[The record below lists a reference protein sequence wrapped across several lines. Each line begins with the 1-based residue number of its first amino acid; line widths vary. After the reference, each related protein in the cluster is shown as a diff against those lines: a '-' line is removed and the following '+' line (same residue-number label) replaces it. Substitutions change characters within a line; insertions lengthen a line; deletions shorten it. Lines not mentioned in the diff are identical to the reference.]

1 MIKVNEEYMQLTK
14 DEYNNYQHKYKIIN
28 LTRNKMNLEPL
39 LISES
44 LRVNRF
50 LRTARGTLTPNNVK
64 LQFEGKQGNQ
74 QDFLVKDFLNRYKDF
89 PNMRWKDI
97 ITVEFIEE
105 YLIKNQDIIE
115 IIDIFN
121 GKEITIFKGQ
131 VREVTRID
139 TDNRRTIDIT
149 IEDNTIKGYEN
160 TFPEEKVYEN
170 HYISNNNE
178 KDRSILHILSKMIG
192 FSDDE
197 LHIADVKFKGG
208 EYIIIPLIK
217 CEKGKKIM
225 EEIAEIVRAIYGN
238 IYTLPNGELRI
249 TSDLD
254 KSYIEDT
261 KITIG
266 SKDGNY
272 PVLSFI
278 ENTEIQPKENKVEV
292 KYNNVVKHERQAVFV
307 LSGQNAVVSE
317 DDAKVKIPKNS
328 EGKEWWK
335 IELNNVVNIERT
347 PQIVAYKIEKTT
359 VVKELP
365 PKPKPPKTEK
375 NKVKEYIKTHTL
387 GELSRNNELLDYMY
401 NHKKVL
407 KPATPGRGGSPKDT
421 ITGEFIFLEA
431 NPKCFISDGNRYRD
445 GTEIIKG
452 LGNIGDLGKKFALFK
467 SCRKVCKSLRVD
479 HDEDDYIYY
488 FDLGEDEVV
497 NNEDTGVLEPQFE
510 TKEEYI
516 TKEVEYTDYELLW
529 EDNGLNAK
537 LRFNNRNDYD
547 IFIKEFKI
555 YGNPITNYK
564 DNSILYTEI
573 KGIKDYNLKQ
583 VSNKYINSKELA
595 TEIAKH
601 TYYNECR
608 TYSRVKLQTN
618 NMPFLSLEDIVHLD
632 YNKYKGDYQVIAIT
646 QTESYTELL
655 LKLYREYQA
664 YAENF
669 ITEIIA
675 KNNKD
680 LLEPKV
686 KITKEEKEKISEN
699 DKAIKE
705 LKTIIEDL
713 QASTNTKL
721 DKISEQMSVFASFL
735 EEYKKIEPKL
745 SKIVANFKEVDYMTK
760 NEVLTALQNVTNK
773 KEFDTLFNSKRI
785 KRMIV
790 NNQDLMLAVSKN
802 NNILNVMY
810 DNYKKINSGA
820 RQSVSGG
827 KYIILE
833 VSGSNAYSSSYGETR
848 RNGSTLSSWGD
859 YKGKFQYFKKYP
871 NYVDYIRND
880 TESDDW
886 VYYYDLEI

>member
-160 TFPEEKVYEN
+160 TFSEEKVYEN

-178 KDRSILHILSKMIG
+178 KDKSILHILSKMIG
-192 FSDDE
+192 FNDNE
-197 LHIADVKFKGG
+197 LHIADVKLKGS
-208 EYIIIPLIK
+208 EYIKIPLIK

-238 IYTLPNGELRI
+238 IYTLPNGKLRI

-307 LSGQNAVVSE
+307 LSGQNAVPSE

-347 PQIVAYKIEKTT
+347 PHIVAYKIVPAPSHDNKIEYATEE
-359 VVKELP
+359 VK
-365 PKPKPPKTEK
+365 
-375 NKVKEYIKTHTL
+375 
-387 GELSRNNELLDYMY
+387 
-401 NHKKVL
+401 
-407 KPATPGRGGSPKDT
+407 
-421 ITGEFIFLEA
+421 
-431 NPKCFISDGNRYRD
+431 
-445 GTEIIKG
+445 
-452 LGNIGDLGKKFALFK
+452 
-467 SCRKVCKSLRVD
+467 
-479 HDEDDYIYY
+479 
-488 FDLGEDEVV
+488 
-497 NNEDTGVLEPQFE
+497 
-510 TKEEYI
+510 
-516 TKEVEYTDYELLW
+516 YTDYELLW

-537 LRFNNRNDYD
+537 LRFNNKNDYD
-547 IFIKEFKI
+547 IYIKEFKI
-555 YGNPITNYK
+555 YGDPITSFK

-583 VSNKYINSKELA
+583 VTNKYINSKELA

-632 YNKYKGDYQVIAIT
+632 YNKYKGDYQIIAIT

-664 YAENF
+664 YNENF
-669 ITEIIA
+669 ITEITA

-680 LLEPKV
+680 LISSKV
-686 KITKEEKEKISEN
+686 NITKEEKEKITQN

-705 LKTIIEDL
+705 LKEIIKTL
-713 QASTNTKL
+713 QDSNNTKL
-721 DKISEQMSVFASFL
+721 DKITEQLSTFASFIQ
-735 EEYKKIEPKL
+735 EYKKIEPKL
-745 SKIVANFKEVDYMTK
+745 NKIISNYKEIDYMNK
-760 NEVLTALQNVTNK
+760 NEVLAEMKKIKNK
-773 KEFDTLFNSKRI
+773 AEFDKIFSSKRI
-785 KRMIV
+785 RRMIT
-790 NNQDLMLAVSKN
+790 NNPDMLLYISKN
-802 NNILNVMY
+802 DTILNIMY
-810 DNYKKINSGA
+810 DNYKKIIKGA
-820 RQSVSGG
+820 RQTVSGG

-833 VSGSNAYSSSYGETR
+833 VSSSNAYSSSYGETR
-848 RNGSTLSSWGD
+848 RNGTTLDSWSD
-859 YKGKFQYFKKYP
+859 LKGKFQYFKKYP

-880 TESDDW
+880 TEDDDY
-886 VYYYDLEI
+886 VYYYDFEL

>member
-1 MIKVNEEYMQLTK
+1 MRLIEVNEEYMNLAK

-28 LTRNKMNLEPL
+28 LTRNGMNLEPL

-97 ITVEFIEE
+97 ITIEFIEE

-121 GKEITIFKGQ
+121 SKEITIFKGQ

-160 TFPEEKVYEN
+160 TFSEEKVYEN
-170 HYISNNNE
+170 YYISNNNE
-178 KDRSILHILSKMIG
+178 KDKSILHILSKMIG
-192 FSDDE
+192 FNDNE
-197 LHIADVKFKGG
+197 LHIADVKLKGS
-208 EYIIIPLIK
+208 EYIKIPLIK

-225 EEIAEIVRAIYGN
+225 EEIAEIVRATYGN

-292 KYNNVVKHERQAVFV
+292 KYNNVVKHDKQAVFI
-307 LSGQNAVVSE
+307 LSGQNAVQNE
-317 DDAKVKIPKNS
+317 DDAKIKIPKNS

-335 IELNNVVNIERT
+335 IELNNVINIERT
-347 PQIVAYKIEKTT
+347 PHIVAYKIVPAPSHDNKIEYATEE
-359 VVKELP
+359 VK
-365 PKPKPPKTEK
+365 
-375 NKVKEYIKTHTL
+375 
-387 GELSRNNELLDYMY
+387 
-401 NHKKVL
+401 
-407 KPATPGRGGSPKDT
+407 
-421 ITGEFIFLEA
+421 
-431 NPKCFISDGNRYRD
+431 
-445 GTEIIKG
+445 
-452 LGNIGDLGKKFALFK
+452 
-467 SCRKVCKSLRVD
+467 
-479 HDEDDYIYY
+479 
-488 FDLGEDEVV
+488 
-497 NNEDTGVLEPQFE
+497 
-510 TKEEYI
+510 
-516 TKEVEYTDYELLW
+516 YTDYELVW

-537 LRFNNRNDYD
+537 LRFNNRDNFD

-555 YGNPITNYK
+555 YGNPITNFK

-632 YNKYKGDYQVIAIT
+632 YNKYKGDYQIIAIT

-664 YAENF
+664 YNENF
-669 ITEIIA
+669 ITEITA

-680 LLEPKV
+680 LISSKV
-686 KITKEEKEKISEN
+686 NITKEEKEKITQN

-705 LKTIIEDL
+705 LKEKITENDKSIKELKETIETVQND
-713 QASTNTKL
+713 SDKL
-721 DKISEQMSVFASFL
+721 YRLSKQVSEIVRFL
-735 EEYKKIEPKL
+735 ESLGFKNIE
-745 SKIVANFKEVDYMTK
+745 E
-760 NEVLTALQNVTNK
+760 
-773 KEFDTLFNSKRI
+773 
-785 KRMIV
+785 
-790 NNQDLMLAVSKN
+790 
-802 NNILNVMY
+802 
-810 DNYKKINSGA
+810 
-820 RQSVSGG
+820 
-827 KYIILE
+827 
-833 VSGSNAYSSSYGETR
+833 
-848 RNGSTLSSWGD
+848 
-859 YKGKFQYFKKYP
+859 
-871 NYVDYIRND
+871 
-880 TESDDW
+880 
-886 VYYYDLEI
+886 

>member
-1 MIKVNEEYMQLTK
+1 MRLIEVNEEYMNLAK

-28 LTRNKMNLEPL
+28 LTRNGMNLEPL

-74 QDFLVKDFLNRYKDF
+74 QDFLVKDFFNRYKDF

-160 TFPEEKVYEN
+160 TFSEEKVYEN
-170 HYISNNNE
+170 YYISNNNE
-178 KDRSILHILSKMIG
+178 KDKSILHILSKMIG
-192 FSDDE
+192 FNDNE
-197 LHIADVKFKGG
+197 LHIADVKLKGS
-208 EYIIIPLIK
+208 EYIKIPLIK

-225 EEIAEIVRAIYGN
+225 EEIAEIVRATYGN

-292 KYNNVVKHERQAVFV
+292 KYNNVVKHDKQAVFI
-307 LSGQNAVVSE
+307 LSGQNAVQNE
-317 DDAKVKIPKNS
+317 DDAKIKIPKNS

-335 IELNNVVNIERT
+335 IELNNVINIERT
-347 PQIVAYKIEKTT
+347 PHIVAYKIVPAPSHDNKIEYATEE
-359 VVKELP
+359 VK
-365 PKPKPPKTEK
+365 
-375 NKVKEYIKTHTL
+375 
-387 GELSRNNELLDYMY
+387 
-401 NHKKVL
+401 
-407 KPATPGRGGSPKDT
+407 
-421 ITGEFIFLEA
+421 
-431 NPKCFISDGNRYRD
+431 
-445 GTEIIKG
+445 
-452 LGNIGDLGKKFALFK
+452 
-467 SCRKVCKSLRVD
+467 
-479 HDEDDYIYY
+479 
-488 FDLGEDEVV
+488 
-497 NNEDTGVLEPQFE
+497 
-510 TKEEYI
+510 
-516 TKEVEYTDYELLW
+516 YTDYELVW

-537 LRFNNRNDYD
+537 LRFNNRNNFD

-555 YGNPITNYK
+555 YGNPITNFK

-632 YNKYKGDYQVIAIT
+632 YNKYKGDYQIIAIT

-669 ITEIIA
+669 ITEITA

-680 LLEPKV
+680 LISSKV
-686 KITKEEKEKISEN
+686 NITKEEKEKITQN

-705 LKTIIEDL
+705 LKEKITENDKSIKELKETIETIQND
-713 QASTNTKL
+713 SDKL
-721 DKISEQMSVFASFL
+721 YRLSKQVSEIVRFL
-735 EEYKKIEPKL
+735 ESLGFKNIE
-745 SKIVANFKEVDYMTK
+745 E
-760 NEVLTALQNVTNK
+760 
-773 KEFDTLFNSKRI
+773 
-785 KRMIV
+785 
-790 NNQDLMLAVSKN
+790 
-802 NNILNVMY
+802 
-810 DNYKKINSGA
+810 
-820 RQSVSGG
+820 
-827 KYIILE
+827 
-833 VSGSNAYSSSYGETR
+833 
-848 RNGSTLSSWGD
+848 
-859 YKGKFQYFKKYP
+859 
-871 NYVDYIRND
+871 
-880 TESDDW
+880 
-886 VYYYDLEI
+886 

>member
-1 MIKVNEEYMQLTK
+1 MRLIEVNEEYMNLAK

-28 LTRNKMNLEPL
+28 LTRNGMNLEPL

-97 ITVEFIEE
+97 ITIEFIEE

-121 GKEITIFKGQ
+121 SEEITIFKGQ

-160 TFPEEKVYEN
+160 TFGEEKVYEN
-170 HYISNNNE
+170 YYISNNNM
-178 KDRSILHILSKMIG
+178 KDKSILHILSKMIG
-192 FSDDE
+192 FNDNE
-197 LHIADVKFKGG
+197 LHIADVKLKGS
-208 EYIIIPLIK
+208 EYIKIPLIK

-225 EEIAEIVRAIYGN
+225 EEIAEIVRATYGN

-292 KYNNVVKHERQAVFV
+292 KYNNVVKHDKQAVFI
-307 LSGQNAVVSE
+307 LSGQNAVQNE
-317 DDAKVKIPKNS
+317 DDAKIKIPKNS

-335 IELNNVVNIERT
+335 IELNNVINIERT
-347 PQIVAYKIEKTT
+347 PHIVAYKIVPAPSHDNKIEYATEE
-359 VVKELP
+359 VK
-365 PKPKPPKTEK
+365 
-375 NKVKEYIKTHTL
+375 
-387 GELSRNNELLDYMY
+387 
-401 NHKKVL
+401 
-407 KPATPGRGGSPKDT
+407 
-421 ITGEFIFLEA
+421 
-431 NPKCFISDGNRYRD
+431 
-445 GTEIIKG
+445 
-452 LGNIGDLGKKFALFK
+452 
-467 SCRKVCKSLRVD
+467 
-479 HDEDDYIYY
+479 
-488 FDLGEDEVV
+488 
-497 NNEDTGVLEPQFE
+497 
-510 TKEEYI
+510 
-516 TKEVEYTDYELLW
+516 YTDYELVW

-537 LRFNNRNDYD
+537 LRFNNRDNFD

-555 YGNPITNYK
+555 YGNPITNFK

-632 YNKYKGDYQVIAIT
+632 YNKYKGDYQIIAIT

-664 YAENF
+664 YNENF
-669 ITEIIA
+669 ITEITA

-680 LLEPKV
+680 LISSKV
-686 KITKEEKEKISEN
+686 NITKEEKEKITQN

-705 LKTIIEDL
+705 LKEIIKTL
-713 QASTNTKL
+713 QDSNNTKL
-721 DKISEQMSVFASFL
+721 DKITEQLSTFASFIQ
-735 EEYKKIEPKL
+735 EYKKIEPKL
-745 SKIVANFKEVDYMTK
+745 NKIISNYKEIDYMNK
-760 NEVLTALQNVTNK
+760 NEVLAEMKKIKNK
-773 KEFDTLFNSKRI
+773 AEFDKIFGSKRI
-785 KRMIV
+785 RRMIT
-790 NNQDLMLAVSKN
+790 NNPDMLLYISKN
-802 NNILNVMY
+802 DTILNIMY
-810 DNYKKINSGA
+810 DNYKKIIKGA
-820 RQSVSGG
+820 RQTVSGG

-833 VSGSNAYSSSYGETR
+833 VSSSNAYSSSYGETR
-848 RNGSTLSSWGD
+848 RNGTTLDSWSD
-859 YKGKFQYFKKYP
+859 LKGKFQYFKKYP

-880 TESDDW
+880 TEDDDY
-886 VYYYDLEI
+886 VYYYDFEL

>member
-1 MIKVNEEYMQLTK
+1 MRLIEVNEEYMNLAK

-28 LTRNKMNLEPL
+28 LTRNGMNLEPL

-97 ITVEFIEE
+97 ITIEFIEE

-121 GKEITIFKGQ
+121 SKEITIFKGQ

-160 TFPEEKVYEN
+160 TFSEEKVYEN
-170 HYISNNNE
+170 YYISNNNE
-178 KDRSILHILSKMIG
+178 KDKSILHILSKMIG
-192 FSDDE
+192 FNDNE
-197 LHIADVKFKGG
+197 LHIADVKLKGS
-208 EYIIIPLIK
+208 EYIKIPLIK

-225 EEIAEIVRAIYGN
+225 EEIAEIVRATYGN
-238 IYTLPNGELRI
+238 IYTLPNGELKI

-292 KYNNVVKHERQAVFV
+292 KYNNVVKHDKQAVFI
-307 LSGQNAVVSE
+307 LSGQNAVQNE
-317 DDAKVKIPKNS
+317 DDAKIKIPKNS

-335 IELNNVVNIERT
+335 IELNNVINIERT
-347 PQIVAYKIEKTT
+347 PHIVAYKIVPAPSHDNKIEYATEE
-359 VVKELP
+359 VK
-365 PKPKPPKTEK
+365 
-375 NKVKEYIKTHTL
+375 
-387 GELSRNNELLDYMY
+387 
-401 NHKKVL
+401 
-407 KPATPGRGGSPKDT
+407 
-421 ITGEFIFLEA
+421 
-431 NPKCFISDGNRYRD
+431 
-445 GTEIIKG
+445 
-452 LGNIGDLGKKFALFK
+452 
-467 SCRKVCKSLRVD
+467 
-479 HDEDDYIYY
+479 
-488 FDLGEDEVV
+488 
-497 NNEDTGVLEPQFE
+497 
-510 TKEEYI
+510 
-516 TKEVEYTDYELLW
+516 YTDYELVW

-537 LRFNNRNDYD
+537 LRFNNRDNFD

-555 YGNPITNYK
+555 YGNPITNFK

-632 YNKYKGDYQVIAIT
+632 YNKYKGDYQIIAIT

-664 YAENF
+664 YNENF
-669 ITEIIA
+669 ITEITA

-680 LLEPKV
+680 LIDSKV
-686 KITKEEKEKISEN
+686 NITKEEKEKITQN

-705 LKTIIEDL
+705 LKEKITENDKSIKELKETIETVQND
-713 QASTNTKL
+713 SDKL
-721 DKISEQMSVFASFL
+721 YRLSKQVSEIVRFL
-735 EEYKKIEPKL
+735 ESLGFKNIE
-745 SKIVANFKEVDYMTK
+745 E
-760 NEVLTALQNVTNK
+760 
-773 KEFDTLFNSKRI
+773 
-785 KRMIV
+785 
-790 NNQDLMLAVSKN
+790 
-802 NNILNVMY
+802 
-810 DNYKKINSGA
+810 
-820 RQSVSGG
+820 
-827 KYIILE
+827 
-833 VSGSNAYSSSYGETR
+833 
-848 RNGSTLSSWGD
+848 
-859 YKGKFQYFKKYP
+859 
-871 NYVDYIRND
+871 
-880 TESDDW
+880 
-886 VYYYDLEI
+886 

>member
-1 MIKVNEEYMQLTK
+1 MRLIEVNEEYMNLAK

-28 LTRNKMNLEPL
+28 LTRNGMNLEPL

-74 QDFLVKDFLNRYKDF
+74 QDFLVKDFFNRYKDF

-160 TFPEEKVYEN
+160 TFSEEKVYEN
-170 HYISNNNE
+170 YYISNNNE
-178 KDRSILHILSKMIG
+178 KDKSILHILSKMIG
-192 FSDDE
+192 FNDNE
-197 LHIADVKFKGG
+197 LHIADVKLKGS
-208 EYIIIPLIK
+208 EYIKIPLIK

-225 EEIAEIVRAIYGN
+225 EEIAEIVRATYGN

-292 KYNNVVKHERQAVFV
+292 KYNNVVKHDKQAVFI
-307 LSGQNAVVSE
+307 LSGQNAVQNE
-317 DDAKVKIPKNS
+317 DDAKIKIPKNS

-335 IELNNVVNIERT
+335 IELNNVINIERT
-347 PQIVAYKIEKTT
+347 PHIVAYKIVSAPSHDNKIEYATEE
-359 VVKELP
+359 VK
-365 PKPKPPKTEK
+365 
-375 NKVKEYIKTHTL
+375 
-387 GELSRNNELLDYMY
+387 
-401 NHKKVL
+401 
-407 KPATPGRGGSPKDT
+407 
-421 ITGEFIFLEA
+421 
-431 NPKCFISDGNRYRD
+431 
-445 GTEIIKG
+445 
-452 LGNIGDLGKKFALFK
+452 
-467 SCRKVCKSLRVD
+467 
-479 HDEDDYIYY
+479 
-488 FDLGEDEVV
+488 
-497 NNEDTGVLEPQFE
+497 
-510 TKEEYI
+510 
-516 TKEVEYTDYELLW
+516 YTDYELVW

-537 LRFNNRNDYD
+537 LRFNNKNDYD
-547 IFIKEFKI
+547 IYIKEFKI
-555 YGNPITNYK
+555 YGNPITSFK

-632 YNKYKGDYQVIAIT
+632 YNKYKGDYQVIAMT

-664 YAENF
+664 YNENF
-669 ITEIIA
+669 ITEITA

-680 LLEPKV
+680 LISSKV
-686 KITKEEKEKISEN
+686 NITKEEKEKITQN

-705 LKTIIEDL
+705 LKEIIKTL
-713 QASTNTKL
+713 QDSNNTKL
-721 DKISEQMSVFASFL
+721 DKITEQLSTFASFIQ
-735 EEYKKIEPKL
+735 EYKKIEPKL
-745 SKIVANFKEVDYMTK
+745 NKIISNYKEIDYMNK
-760 NEVLTALQNVTNK
+760 NEVLAEMKKIKNK
-773 KEFDTLFNSKRI
+773 AEFDKIFSSKRI
-785 KRMIV
+785 RRMIT
-790 NNQDLMLAVSKN
+790 NNPDMLLYISKN
-802 NNILNVMY
+802 DTILNIMY
-810 DNYKKINSGA
+810 DNYKKIIKGA
-820 RQSVSGG
+820 RQTVSGG

-833 VSGSNAYSSSYGETR
+833 VSSSNAYSSSYGETR
-848 RNGSTLSSWGD
+848 RNGTTLDSWSD
-859 YKGKFQYFKKYP
+859 LKGKFQYFKQYP

-886 VYYYDLEI
+886 VYYYDFEI

>member
-160 TFPEEKVYEN
+160 TFSEEKVYEN

-178 KDRSILHILSKMIG
+178 KDKSILHILSKMIG
-192 FSDDE
+192 FNDNE
-197 LHIADVKFKGG
+197 LHIADVKLKGS
-208 EYIIIPLIK
+208 EYIKIPLIK

-238 IYTLPNGELRI
+238 IYTLPNGKLRI

-307 LSGQNAVVSE
+307 LSGQNAVPSE

-347 PQIVAYKIEKTT
+347 PHIVAYKIVPAPSHDNKIEYATEE
-359 VVKELP
+359 VK
-365 PKPKPPKTEK
+365 
-375 NKVKEYIKTHTL
+375 
-387 GELSRNNELLDYMY
+387 
-401 NHKKVL
+401 
-407 KPATPGRGGSPKDT
+407 
-421 ITGEFIFLEA
+421 
-431 NPKCFISDGNRYRD
+431 
-445 GTEIIKG
+445 
-452 LGNIGDLGKKFALFK
+452 
-467 SCRKVCKSLRVD
+467 
-479 HDEDDYIYY
+479 
-488 FDLGEDEVV
+488 
-497 NNEDTGVLEPQFE
+497 
-510 TKEEYI
+510 
-516 TKEVEYTDYELLW
+516 YTDYELLW

-537 LRFNNRNDYD
+537 LRFNNKNDYD
-547 IFIKEFKI
+547 IYIKEFKI
-555 YGNPITNYK
+555 YGDPITSFK

-583 VSNKYINSKELA
+583 VTNKYINSKELA

-632 YNKYKGDYQVIAIT
+632 YNKYKGDYQIIAIT

-680 LLEPKV
+680 LLESKV

-721 DKISEQMSVFASFL
+721 DKIAEQMSVFASFL

-745 SKIVANFKEVDYMTK
+745 SKIVANFNEIDYMTK
-760 NEVLTALQNVTNK
+760 NEVLIALQKVTNK

-790 NNQDLMLAVSKN
+790 NNQDLMLAVSQN

-810 DNYKKINSGA
+810 NNYKKINSGA

-833 VSGSNAYSSSYGETR
+833 VSNGNAYSSSYGETR
-848 RNGSTLSSWGD
+848 RNGSTLSNWGD

-886 VYYYDLEI
+886 VYYYDFEI

>member
-1 MIKVNEEYMQLTK
+1 MIEVNEEYMNLAK

-28 LTRNKMNLEPL
+28 LTRNGMNLEPL

-97 ITVEFIEE
+97 ITIEFIEE

-121 GKEITIFKGQ
+121 SKEITIFKGQ

-160 TFPEEKVYEN
+160 TFSEEKVYEN
-170 HYISNNNE
+170 YYISNNNE
-178 KDRSILHILSKMIG
+178 KDKSILHILSKMIG
-192 FSDDE
+192 FNDNE
-197 LHIADVKFKGG
+197 LHIADVKLKGS
-208 EYIIIPLIK
+208 EYIKIPLIK

-225 EEIAEIVRAIYGN
+225 EEIAEIVRATYGN

-292 KYNNVVKHERQAVFV
+292 KYNNVVKHDKQAVFI
-307 LSGQNAVVSE
+307 LSGQNAVQNE
-317 DDAKVKIPKNS
+317 DDAKIKIPKNS

-335 IELNNVVNIERT
+335 IELNNVINIERT
-347 PQIVAYKIEKTT
+347 PHIVAYMIEK
-359 VVKELP
+359 
-365 PKPKPPKTEK
+365 
-375 NKVKEYIKTHTL
+375 I
-387 GELSRNNELLDYMY
+387 
-401 NHKKVL
+401 
-407 KPATPGRGGSPKDT
+407 T
-421 ITGEFIFLEA
+421 IG
-431 NPKCFISDGNRYRD
+431 
-445 GTEIIKG
+445 
-452 LGNIGDLGKKFALFK
+452 
-467 SCRKVCKSLRVD
+467 
-479 HDEDDYIYY
+479 
-488 FDLGEDEVV
+488 
-497 NNEDTGVLEPQFE
+497 
-510 TKEEYI
+510 TKEEY
-516 TKEVEYTDYELLW
+516 TTYEVEYTDYELVW

-537 LRFNNRNDYD
+537 LRFNNRDNFD

-555 YGNPITNYK
+555 YGNPITNFK

-646 QTESYTELL
+646 QTENYTELL

-664 YAENF
+664 YNENF
-669 ITEIIA
+669 ITEITA

-680 LLEPKV
+680 LINSKV
-686 KITKEEKEKISEN
+686 NITKEEKEKITQN
-699 DKAIKE
+699 DEAIKE
-705 LKTIIEDL
+705 LKEIIKTL
-713 QASTNTKL
+713 QDSNNTKL
-721 DKISEQMSVFASFL
+721 DKITEQLSTFASFIQ
-735 EEYKKIEPKL
+735 EYKKIEPKL
-745 SKIVANFKEVDYMTK
+745 NKIISNYKEIDYMNK
-760 NEVLTALQNVTNK
+760 NEVLAEMKKIKNK
-773 KEFDTLFNSKRI
+773 AEFDKIFGSKRI
-785 KRMIV
+785 RRMIT
-790 NNQDLMLAVSKN
+790 NNPDMLLYISKN
-802 NNILNVMY
+802 DTILNIMY
-810 DNYKKINSGA
+810 DNYKKIIKGA
-820 RQSVSGG
+820 RQTVSGG

-833 VSGSNAYSSSYGETR
+833 VSSSNAYSSSYGETR
-848 RNGSTLSSWGD
+848 RNGTTLDSWSD
-859 YKGKFQYFKKYP
+859 LKGKFQYFKKYP

-880 TESDDW
+880 TEDDDY
-886 VYYYDLEI
+886 VYYYDFEL

>member
-1 MIKVNEEYMQLTK
+1 MRLIEVNEEYMNLAK

-28 LTRNKMNLEPL
+28 LTRNGMNLEPL

-97 ITVEFIEE
+97 ITIEFIEE

-121 GKEITIFKGQ
+121 SKEITIFKGQ

-160 TFPEEKVYEN
+160 TFSEEKVYEN
-170 HYISNNNE
+170 YYISNNNE
-178 KDRSILHILSKMIG
+178 KDKSILHILSKMIG
-192 FSDDE
+192 FNDNE
-197 LHIADVKFKGG
+197 LHIADVKLKGS
-208 EYIIIPLIK
+208 EYIKIPLIK

-225 EEIAEIVRAIYGN
+225 EEIAEIVRATYGN

-292 KYNNVVKHERQAVFV
+292 KYNNVVKHDKQAVFI
-307 LSGQNAVVSE
+307 LSGQNAVQNE
-317 DDAKVKIPKNS
+317 DDAKIKIPKNS

-335 IELNNVVNIERT
+335 IELNNVINIERT
-347 PQIVAYKIEKTT
+347 PHIVAYKIVPAPSHDNKIEYATEE
-359 VVKELP
+359 VK
-365 PKPKPPKTEK
+365 
-375 NKVKEYIKTHTL
+375 
-387 GELSRNNELLDYMY
+387 
-401 NHKKVL
+401 
-407 KPATPGRGGSPKDT
+407 
-421 ITGEFIFLEA
+421 
-431 NPKCFISDGNRYRD
+431 
-445 GTEIIKG
+445 
-452 LGNIGDLGKKFALFK
+452 
-467 SCRKVCKSLRVD
+467 
-479 HDEDDYIYY
+479 
-488 FDLGEDEVV
+488 
-497 NNEDTGVLEPQFE
+497 
-510 TKEEYI
+510 
-516 TKEVEYTDYELLW
+516 YTDYELVW

-537 LRFNNRNDYD
+537 LRFNNRDNFD

-555 YGNPITNYK
+555 YGNPITNFK

-632 YNKYKGDYQVIAIT
+632 YNKYKGDYQIIAIT

-664 YAENF
+664 YNENF
-669 ITEIIA
+669 ITEITA

-680 LLEPKV
+680 LINSKV
-686 KITKEEKEKISEN
+686 NITKEEKEKITQN

-705 LKTIIEDL
+705 LKEKITENDKSIKELKETIETVQND
-713 QASTNTKL
+713 SDKL
-721 DKISEQMSVFASFL
+721 YRLSKKVSEIVRFL
-735 EEYKKIEPKL
+735 ESLGFKNIE
-745 SKIVANFKEVDYMTK
+745 E
-760 NEVLTALQNVTNK
+760 
-773 KEFDTLFNSKRI
+773 
-785 KRMIV
+785 
-790 NNQDLMLAVSKN
+790 
-802 NNILNVMY
+802 
-810 DNYKKINSGA
+810 
-820 RQSVSGG
+820 
-827 KYIILE
+827 
-833 VSGSNAYSSSYGETR
+833 
-848 RNGSTLSSWGD
+848 
-859 YKGKFQYFKKYP
+859 
-871 NYVDYIRND
+871 
-880 TESDDW
+880 
-886 VYYYDLEI
+886 

>member
-160 TFPEEKVYEN
+160 TFSEEKVYEN

-178 KDRSILHILSKMIG
+178 KDKSILHILSKMIG

-208 EYIIIPLIK
+208 EYITIPLIK

-347 PQIVAYKIEKTT
+347 PQIVAYMIEK
-359 VVKELP
+359 
-365 PKPKPPKTEK
+365 
-375 NKVKEYIKTHTL
+375 I
-387 GELSRNNELLDYMY
+387 
-401 NHKKVL
+401 
-407 KPATPGRGGSPKDT
+407 T
-421 ITGEFIFLEA
+421 IG
-431 NPKCFISDGNRYRD
+431 
-445 GTEIIKG
+445 
-452 LGNIGDLGKKFALFK
+452 
-467 SCRKVCKSLRVD
+467 
-479 HDEDDYIYY
+479 
-488 FDLGEDEVV
+488 
-497 NNEDTGVLEPQFE
+497 
-510 TKEEYI
+510 TKEEY
-516 TKEVEYTDYELLW
+516 TTYEVEYTDYELVW

-537 LRFNNRNDYD
+537 LRFNNKNNYD
-547 IFIKEFKI
+547 IYIKEFKI
-555 YGNPITNYK
+555 YGNPITSFK

-583 VSNKYINSKELA
+583 VTNKYINSKELA

-680 LLEPKV
+680 LISSKV
-686 KITKEEKEKISEN
+686 NITKEEKEKISEN

-705 LKTIIEDL
+705 LKEKITENDKSIKELKETIETVQND
-713 QASTNTKL
+713 SDKL
-721 DKISEQMSVFASFL
+721 YRLSKQVSEIVRFL
-735 EEYKKIEPKL
+735 ESLGFKNIE
-745 SKIVANFKEVDYMTK
+745 E
-760 NEVLTALQNVTNK
+760 
-773 KEFDTLFNSKRI
+773 
-785 KRMIV
+785 
-790 NNQDLMLAVSKN
+790 
-802 NNILNVMY
+802 
-810 DNYKKINSGA
+810 
-820 RQSVSGG
+820 
-827 KYIILE
+827 
-833 VSGSNAYSSSYGETR
+833 
-848 RNGSTLSSWGD
+848 
-859 YKGKFQYFKKYP
+859 
-871 NYVDYIRND
+871 
-880 TESDDW
+880 
-886 VYYYDLEI
+886 

>member
-160 TFPEEKVYEN
+160 TFSEEKAYEN

-197 LHIADVKFKGG
+197 LHIADVKFKNG
-208 EYIIIPLIK
+208 EYITIPLIK
-217 CEKGKKIM
+217 CEKSKKIM

-307 LSGQNAVVSE
+307 LSGQNAVPSE

-335 IELNNVVNIERT
+335 IELNNVINIERT
-347 PQIVAYKIEKTT
+347 PQIVAYKIVPAPSHDNKIEYTT
-359 VVKELP
+359 E
-365 PKPKPPKTEK
+365 
-375 NKVKEYIKTHTL
+375 
-387 GELSRNNELLDYMY
+387 
-401 NHKKVL
+401 
-407 KPATPGRGGSPKDT
+407 
-421 ITGEFIFLEA
+421 
-431 NPKCFISDGNRYRD
+431 
-445 GTEIIKG
+445 
-452 LGNIGDLGKKFALFK
+452 
-467 SCRKVCKSLRVD
+467 
-479 HDEDDYIYY
+479 
-488 FDLGEDEVV
+488 
-497 NNEDTGVLEPQFE
+497 
-510 TKEEYI
+510 
-516 TKEVEYTDYELLW
+516 EVEYTDYELLW

-555 YGNPITNYK
+555 YGNPITSFK

-583 VSNKYINSKELA
+583 VTNKYINSKELA

-680 LLEPKV
+680 LISSKV
-686 KITKEEKEKISEN
+686 NTTKEEKEKILEN

-705 LKTIIEDL
+705 LKTIVDDL
-713 QASTNTKL
+713 KANTNTKL

-790 NNQDLMLAVSKN
+790 NNQDLMLAVSQN

-848 RNGSTLSSWGD
+848 RNGSSLSSWGD
-859 YKGKFQYFKKYP
+859 YKGKFKYFKNYP

-880 TESDDW
+880 TGSDDW
-886 VYYYDLEI
+886 VYYYDFEI

>member
-1 MIKVNEEYMQLTK
+1 MRLIEVNEEYMNLAK

-28 LTRNKMNLEPL
+28 LTRNGMNLEPL

-97 ITVEFIEE
+97 ITIEFIEE

-121 GKEITIFKGQ
+121 SKEITIFKGQ

-160 TFPEEKVYEN
+160 TFSEEKVYEN
-170 HYISNNNE
+170 YYISNNNE
-178 KDRSILHILSKMIG
+178 KDKSILHILSKMIG
-192 FSDDE
+192 FNDNE
-197 LHIADVKFKGG
+197 LHIADVKLKGS
-208 EYIIIPLIK
+208 EYIKIPLIK

-225 EEIAEIVRAIYGN
+225 EEIAEIVRATYGN

-292 KYNNVVKHERQAVFV
+292 KYNNVVKHDKQAVFI
-307 LSGQNAVVSE
+307 LSGQNAVQNE
-317 DDAKVKIPKNS
+317 DDAKIKIPKNS

-335 IELNNVVNIERT
+335 IELNNVINIERT
-347 PQIVAYKIEKTT
+347 PHIVAYKIVSAPSHDNKIEYATEE
-359 VVKELP
+359 VK
-365 PKPKPPKTEK
+365 
-375 NKVKEYIKTHTL
+375 
-387 GELSRNNELLDYMY
+387 
-401 NHKKVL
+401 
-407 KPATPGRGGSPKDT
+407 
-421 ITGEFIFLEA
+421 
-431 NPKCFISDGNRYRD
+431 
-445 GTEIIKG
+445 
-452 LGNIGDLGKKFALFK
+452 
-467 SCRKVCKSLRVD
+467 
-479 HDEDDYIYY
+479 
-488 FDLGEDEVV
+488 
-497 NNEDTGVLEPQFE
+497 
-510 TKEEYI
+510 
-516 TKEVEYTDYELLW
+516 YTDYELVW

-537 LRFNNRNDYD
+537 LRFNNKNDYD
-547 IFIKEFKI
+547 IYIKEFKI
-555 YGNPITNYK
+555 YGNPITSFK

-664 YAENF
+664 YNENF
-669 ITEIIA
+669 ITEITA

-680 LLEPKV
+680 LINSKV
-686 KITKEEKEKISEN
+686 NITKEEKEKITQN

-705 LKTIIEDL
+705 LKEKITENDKSIKELKETIETVQND
-713 QASTNTKL
+713 SDKL
-721 DKISEQMSVFASFL
+721 YRLSKQVSEIVRFL
-735 EEYKKIEPKL
+735 ESLGFKNIE
-745 SKIVANFKEVDYMTK
+745 E
-760 NEVLTALQNVTNK
+760 
-773 KEFDTLFNSKRI
+773 
-785 KRMIV
+785 
-790 NNQDLMLAVSKN
+790 
-802 NNILNVMY
+802 
-810 DNYKKINSGA
+810 
-820 RQSVSGG
+820 
-827 KYIILE
+827 
-833 VSGSNAYSSSYGETR
+833 
-848 RNGSTLSSWGD
+848 
-859 YKGKFQYFKKYP
+859 
-871 NYVDYIRND
+871 
-880 TESDDW
+880 
-886 VYYYDLEI
+886 

>member
-1 MIKVNEEYMQLTK
+1 MIKVNEEYMNLTK

-105 YLIKNQDIIE
+105 YLIKNQDLIE

-121 GKEITIFKGQ
+121 GKEITVFKGQ

-160 TFPEEKVYEN
+160 TFSEEKVYEN
-170 HYISNNNE
+170 LYISNNNE

-192 FSDDE
+192 FTDDE
-197 LHIADVKFKGG
+197 LHISDVKFKGG
-208 EYIIIPLIK
+208 EYITIPLIK

-347 PQIVAYKIEKTT
+347 PQIVAYKIEKQ
-359 VVKELP
+359 
-365 PKPKPPKTEK
+365 TEK
-375 NKVKEYIKTHTL
+375 EYT
-387 GELSRNNELLDYMY
+387 
-401 NHKKVL
+401 
-407 KPATPGRGGSPKDT
+407 
-421 ITGEFIFLEA
+421 
-431 NPKCFISDGNRYRD
+431 
-445 GTEIIKG
+445 
-452 LGNIGDLGKKFALFK
+452 
-467 SCRKVCKSLRVD
+467 
-479 HDEDDYIYY
+479 
-488 FDLGEDEVV
+488 
-497 NNEDTGVLEPQFE
+497 
-510 TKEEYI
+510 

-529 EDNGLNAK
+529 EDDGLNAK
-537 LRFNNRNDYD
+537 LRFNNKNDYD
-547 IFIKEFKI
+547 IYIKEFKI
-555 YGNPITNYK
+555 YGDPITSFK

-632 YNKYKGDYQVIAIT
+632 YNKYKGDYQIIAIT

-669 ITEIIA
+669 ITEITA

-680 LLEPKV
+680 LMSSKV
-686 KITKEEKEKISEN
+686 NITKEEKKKITQN

-705 LKTIIEDL
+705 LKEIIKTL
-713 QASTNTKL
+713 QDSNNTKL
-721 DKISEQMSVFASFL
+721 DKITEQLSTFASFI

-745 SKIVANFKEVDYMTK
+745 KEFIEK
-760 NEVLTALQNVTNK
+760 NEVLTALQKVTNK
-773 KEFDTLFNSKRI
+773 SEFDKLFGSKRI
-785 KRMIV
+785 RRMIID
-790 NNQDLMLAVSKN
+790 NQDLMFAISKN
-802 NNILNVMY
+802 DTILNIMY
-810 DNYKKINSGA
+810 DSYKKINSGA
-820 RQSVSGG
+820 SSTISGG

-833 VSGSNAYSSSYGETR
+833 VSGSNAYSSSWGETR
-848 RNGSTLSSWGD
+848 RNGSTLSGWSS
-859 YKGKFQYFKKYP
+859 YRGKFQYFKQYL

-880 TESDDW
+880 TNSDDW
-886 VYYYDLEI
+886 VYYYDFEI

>member
-1 MIKVNEEYMQLTK
+1 MRLIEVNEEYMNLAK

-28 LTRNKMNLEPL
+28 LTRNGMNLEPL

-97 ITVEFIEE
+97 ITIEFIEE

-121 GKEITIFKGQ
+121 SKEITIFKGQ

-160 TFPEEKVYEN
+160 TFSEEKVYEN
-170 HYISNNNE
+170 YYISNNNE
-178 KDRSILHILSKMIG
+178 KDKSILHILSKMIG
-192 FSDDE
+192 FNDNE
-197 LHIADVKFKGG
+197 LHIADVKLKGS
-208 EYIIIPLIK
+208 EYIKIPLIK

-225 EEIAEIVRAIYGN
+225 EEIAEIVRATYGN

-292 KYNNVVKHERQAVFV
+292 KYNNVVKHDKQAVFI
-307 LSGQNAVVSE
+307 LSGQNAVQNE
-317 DDAKVKIPKNS
+317 DDAKIKIPKNS

-335 IELNNVVNIERT
+335 IELNNVINIERT
-347 PQIVAYKIEKTT
+347 PHIVAYKIVPAPSHDNKIEYATEE
-359 VVKELP
+359 VK
-365 PKPKPPKTEK
+365 
-375 NKVKEYIKTHTL
+375 
-387 GELSRNNELLDYMY
+387 
-401 NHKKVL
+401 
-407 KPATPGRGGSPKDT
+407 
-421 ITGEFIFLEA
+421 
-431 NPKCFISDGNRYRD
+431 
-445 GTEIIKG
+445 
-452 LGNIGDLGKKFALFK
+452 
-467 SCRKVCKSLRVD
+467 
-479 HDEDDYIYY
+479 
-488 FDLGEDEVV
+488 
-497 NNEDTGVLEPQFE
+497 
-510 TKEEYI
+510 
-516 TKEVEYTDYELLW
+516 YTDYELVW

-537 LRFNNRNDYD
+537 LRFNNRDNFD

-555 YGNPITNYK
+555 YGNPITNFK

-632 YNKYKGDYQVIAIT
+632 YNKYKGDYQIIAIT

-664 YAENF
+664 YNENF
-669 ITEIIA
+669 ITEITA

-680 LLEPKV
+680 LINSKV
-686 KITKEEKEKISEN
+686 NITKEEKEKITQN

-705 LKTIIEDL
+705 LKEKITENDKSIKELKETIETVQND
-713 QASTNTKL
+713 SDKL
-721 DKISEQMSVFASFL
+721 YRLSKQVSEIVRFL
-735 EEYKKIEPKL
+735 ESLGFKNIE
-745 SKIVANFKEVDYMTK
+745 E
-760 NEVLTALQNVTNK
+760 
-773 KEFDTLFNSKRI
+773 
-785 KRMIV
+785 
-790 NNQDLMLAVSKN
+790 
-802 NNILNVMY
+802 
-810 DNYKKINSGA
+810 
-820 RQSVSGG
+820 
-827 KYIILE
+827 
-833 VSGSNAYSSSYGETR
+833 
-848 RNGSTLSSWGD
+848 
-859 YKGKFQYFKKYP
+859 
-871 NYVDYIRND
+871 
-880 TESDDW
+880 
-886 VYYYDLEI
+886 

>member
-1 MIKVNEEYMQLTK
+1 MRLIEVNEEYMNLAK

-28 LTRNKMNLEPL
+28 LTRNGMNLEPL

-97 ITVEFIEE
+97 ITIEFIEE

-121 GKEITIFKGQ
+121 SKEITIFKGQ

-160 TFPEEKVYEN
+160 TFGEEKVYEN
-170 HYISNNNE
+170 YYISNNNM
-178 KDRSILHILSKMIG
+178 KDKSILHILSKMIG
-192 FSDDE
+192 FNDNE
-197 LHIADVKFKGG
+197 LHIADVKLKGS
-208 EYIIIPLIK
+208 EYIKIPLIK

-225 EEIAEIVRAIYGN
+225 EEIAEIVRATYGN

-292 KYNNVVKHERQAVFV
+292 KYNNVVKHDKQAVFI
-307 LSGQNAVVSE
+307 LSGQNAVQNE
-317 DDAKVKIPKNS
+317 DDAKIKIPKNS

-335 IELNNVVNIERT
+335 IELNNVINIERT
-347 PQIVAYKIEKTT
+347 PHIVAYKIVPAPSHDNKIEYATEE
-359 VVKELP
+359 VK
-365 PKPKPPKTEK
+365 
-375 NKVKEYIKTHTL
+375 
-387 GELSRNNELLDYMY
+387 
-401 NHKKVL
+401 
-407 KPATPGRGGSPKDT
+407 
-421 ITGEFIFLEA
+421 
-431 NPKCFISDGNRYRD
+431 
-445 GTEIIKG
+445 
-452 LGNIGDLGKKFALFK
+452 
-467 SCRKVCKSLRVD
+467 
-479 HDEDDYIYY
+479 
-488 FDLGEDEVV
+488 
-497 NNEDTGVLEPQFE
+497 
-510 TKEEYI
+510 
-516 TKEVEYTDYELLW
+516 YTDYELVW

-537 LRFNNRNDYD
+537 LRFNNRDNFD

-555 YGNPITNYK
+555 YGNPITNFK

-595 TEIAKH
+595 TEIVKH

-632 YNKYKGDYQVIAIT
+632 YNKYKGDYQIIAIT

-664 YAENF
+664 YNENF
-669 ITEIIA
+669 ITEITA

-680 LLEPKV
+680 LISSKV
-686 KITKEEKEKISEN
+686 NITKEEKEKITQN

-705 LKTIIEDL
+705 LKEIIKTL
-713 QASTNTKL
+713 QDSNNTKL
-721 DKISEQMSVFASFL
+721 DKITEQLSTFASFIQ
-735 EEYKKIEPKL
+735 EYKKIEPKL
-745 SKIVANFKEVDYMTK
+745 NKIISNYKEIDYMNK
-760 NEVLTALQNVTNK
+760 NEVLAEMKKIKNK
-773 KEFDTLFNSKRI
+773 AEFDKIFGSKRI
-785 KRMIV
+785 RRMIT
-790 NNQDLMLAVSKN
+790 NNPDMLLYISKN
-802 NNILNVMY
+802 DTILNIMY
-810 DNYKKINSGA
+810 DNYKKIIKGA
-820 RQSVSGG
+820 RQTVSGG

-833 VSGSNAYSSSYGETR
+833 VSSSNAYSSSYGETR
-848 RNGSTLSSWGD
+848 RNGTTLDSWSD
-859 YKGKFQYFKKYP
+859 LKGKFQYFKKYP

-880 TESDDW
+880 TEDDDY
-886 VYYYDLEI
+886 VYYYDFEL

>member
-307 LSGQNAVVSE
+307 FSGQNAVVSE

-347 PQIVAYKIEKTT
+347 PQIVAYKIEKQ
-359 VVKELP
+359 
-365 PKPKPPKTEK
+365 TEK
-375 NKVKEYIKTHTL
+375 EYT
-387 GELSRNNELLDYMY
+387 
-401 NHKKVL
+401 
-407 KPATPGRGGSPKDT
+407 
-421 ITGEFIFLEA
+421 
-431 NPKCFISDGNRYRD
+431 
-445 GTEIIKG
+445 
-452 LGNIGDLGKKFALFK
+452 
-467 SCRKVCKSLRVD
+467 
-479 HDEDDYIYY
+479 
-488 FDLGEDEVV
+488 
-497 NNEDTGVLEPQFE
+497 
-510 TKEEYI
+510 

-537 LRFNNRNDYD
+537 LRFNNKNDYD
-547 IFIKEFKI
+547 IYIKEFKI
-555 YGNPITNYK
+555 YGNPITSFK

-583 VSNKYINSKELA
+583 VTNKYINSKELA

-632 YNKYKGDYQVIAIT
+632 YKKYKGDYQIIAIT

-680 LLEPKV
+680 LLESKV
-686 KITKEEKEKISEN
+686 KINKEEKEKISEN

-705 LKTIIEDL
+705 LKTKIEDL

-721 DKISEQMSVFASFL
+721 DKISEQMSAFTSFL

-773 KEFDTLFNSKRI
+773 KEFDTLFNSEKI

-790 NNQDLMLAVSKN
+790 NNQDLMLAISKN

-810 DNYKKINSGA
+810 NNYKKTNGGA

>member
-1 MIKVNEEYMQLTK
+1 MRLIEVNEEYMNLAK

-28 LTRNKMNLEPL
+28 LTRNGMNLEPL

-97 ITVEFIEE
+97 ITIEFIEE

-121 GKEITIFKGQ
+121 SKEITIFKGQ

-160 TFPEEKVYEN
+160 TFSEEKVYEN
-170 HYISNNNE
+170 YYISNNNE
-178 KDRSILHILSKMIG
+178 KDKSILHILSKMIG

-208 EYIIIPLIK
+208 EYITIPLIK

-292 KYNNVVKHERQAVFV
+292 KYNNVVKHDKQAVFI
-307 LSGQNAVVSE
+307 LSGQNAVQNE
-317 DDAKVKIPKNS
+317 DDAKIKIPKNS

-335 IELNNVVNIERT
+335 IELNNVINIERT
-347 PQIVAYKIEKTT
+347 PHIVAYKIVPAPSHDNKIEYATEE
-359 VVKELP
+359 VK
-365 PKPKPPKTEK
+365 
-375 NKVKEYIKTHTL
+375 
-387 GELSRNNELLDYMY
+387 
-401 NHKKVL
+401 
-407 KPATPGRGGSPKDT
+407 
-421 ITGEFIFLEA
+421 
-431 NPKCFISDGNRYRD
+431 
-445 GTEIIKG
+445 
-452 LGNIGDLGKKFALFK
+452 
-467 SCRKVCKSLRVD
+467 
-479 HDEDDYIYY
+479 
-488 FDLGEDEVV
+488 
-497 NNEDTGVLEPQFE
+497 
-510 TKEEYI
+510 
-516 TKEVEYTDYELLW
+516 YTDYELVW

-537 LRFNNRNDYD
+537 LRFNNRDNFD

-555 YGNPITNYK
+555 YGNPITNFK

-632 YNKYKGDYQVIAIT
+632 YNKYKGDYQIIAIT

-669 ITEIIA
+669 ITEITA

-680 LLEPKV
+680 LISSKV
-686 KITKEEKEKISEN
+686 NITKEEKEKITQN

-705 LKTIIEDL
+705 LKEKITENDKSIKELKETIETVQND
-713 QASTNTKL
+713 SDKL
-721 DKISEQMSVFASFL
+721 YRLSKQVSEIVRFL
-735 EEYKKIEPKL
+735 ESLGFKNIE
-745 SKIVANFKEVDYMTK
+745 E
-760 NEVLTALQNVTNK
+760 
-773 KEFDTLFNSKRI
+773 
-785 KRMIV
+785 
-790 NNQDLMLAVSKN
+790 
-802 NNILNVMY
+802 
-810 DNYKKINSGA
+810 
-820 RQSVSGG
+820 
-827 KYIILE
+827 
-833 VSGSNAYSSSYGETR
+833 
-848 RNGSTLSSWGD
+848 
-859 YKGKFQYFKKYP
+859 
-871 NYVDYIRND
+871 
-880 TESDDW
+880 
-886 VYYYDLEI
+886 

>member
-1 MIKVNEEYMQLTK
+1 MRLIEVNKEYMNLAK

-28 LTRNKMNLEPL
+28 LTRNGMNLEPL

-97 ITVEFIEE
+97 ITIEFIEE

-121 GKEITIFKGQ
+121 SKEITIFKGQ

-160 TFPEEKVYEN
+160 TFSEEKVYEN
-170 HYISNNNE
+170 YYISNNNE
-178 KDRSILHILSKMIG
+178 KDKSILHILSKMIG
-192 FSDDE
+192 FNDNE
-197 LHIADVKFKGG
+197 LHIADVKLKGS
-208 EYIIIPLIK
+208 EYIKIPLIK

-225 EEIAEIVRAIYGN
+225 EEIAEIVRATYGN

-292 KYNNVVKHERQAVFV
+292 KYNNVVKHDKQAVFI
-307 LSGQNAVVSE
+307 LSGQNAVQNE
-317 DDAKVKIPKNS
+317 DDAKIKIPKNS
-328 EGKEWWK
+328 IGKEWWK
-335 IELNNVVNIERT
+335 IELNNVINIERT
-347 PQIVAYKIEKTT
+347 PHIVAYMIEK
-359 VVKELP
+359 
-365 PKPKPPKTEK
+365 
-375 NKVKEYIKTHTL
+375 I
-387 GELSRNNELLDYMY
+387 
-401 NHKKVL
+401 
-407 KPATPGRGGSPKDT
+407 T
-421 ITGEFIFLEA
+421 IG
-431 NPKCFISDGNRYRD
+431 
-445 GTEIIKG
+445 
-452 LGNIGDLGKKFALFK
+452 
-467 SCRKVCKSLRVD
+467 
-479 HDEDDYIYY
+479 
-488 FDLGEDEVV
+488 
-497 NNEDTGVLEPQFE
+497 
-510 TKEEYI
+510 TKEEY
-516 TKEVEYTDYELLW
+516 TTYEVEYTDYELVW

-537 LRFNNRNDYD
+537 LRFNNRDNFD

-555 YGNPITNYK
+555 YGNPITNFK

-632 YNKYKGDYQVIAIT
+632 YNKYKGDYQIIAIT

-664 YAENF
+664 YNENF
-669 ITEIIA
+669 ITEITA

-680 LLEPKV
+680 LISSKV
-686 KITKEEKEKISEN
+686 NITKEEKEKITQN

-705 LKTIIEDL
+705 LKEIIKTL
-713 QASTNTKL
+713 QDSNNTKL
-721 DKISEQMSVFASFL
+721 DKITEQLSTFASFIQ
-735 EEYKKIEPKL
+735 EYKKIEPKL
-745 SKIVANFKEVDYMTK
+745 NKIISNYKEIDYMNK
-760 NEVLTALQNVTNK
+760 NEVLAEMKKIKNK
-773 KEFDTLFNSKRI
+773 AEFDKIFSSKRI
-785 KRMIV
+785 RRMIT
-790 NNQDLMLAVSKN
+790 NNPDMLLYISKN
-802 NNILNVMY
+802 DTILNIMY
-810 DNYKKINSGA
+810 DNYKKIIKGA
-820 RQSVSGG
+820 RQTVSGG

-833 VSGSNAYSSSYGETR
+833 VSSSNAYSSSYGETR
-848 RNGSTLSSWGD
+848 RNGTTLDSWSD
-859 YKGKFQYFKKYP
+859 LKGKFQYFKKYP

-880 TESDDW
+880 TEDDDY
-886 VYYYDLEI
+886 VYYYDFEL

>member
-1 MIKVNEEYMQLTK
+1 MIKVNEDYMNLTK

-97 ITVEFIEE
+97 ITIEFIEE

-121 GKEITIFKGQ
+121 SKEITIFKGQ

-160 TFPEEKVYEN
+160 TFSEEKVYEN
-170 HYISNNNE
+170 YYISNNNE
-178 KDRSILHILSKMIG
+178 KDKSILHILSKMIG
-192 FSDDE
+192 FNDNE
-197 LHIADVKFKGG
+197 LHIADVKLKGS
-208 EYIIIPLIK
+208 EYIKIPLIK

-225 EEIAEIVRAIYGN
+225 EEIAEIVRATYGN

-292 KYNNVVKHERQAVFV
+292 KYNNVVKHDKQAVFI

-335 IELNNVVNIERT
+335 IELNNAINIERT
-347 PQIVAYKIEKTT
+347 PHIVAYKIVPAPSHDNKIEYATEE
-359 VVKELP
+359 VK
-365 PKPKPPKTEK
+365 
-375 NKVKEYIKTHTL
+375 
-387 GELSRNNELLDYMY
+387 
-401 NHKKVL
+401 
-407 KPATPGRGGSPKDT
+407 
-421 ITGEFIFLEA
+421 
-431 NPKCFISDGNRYRD
+431 
-445 GTEIIKG
+445 
-452 LGNIGDLGKKFALFK
+452 
-467 SCRKVCKSLRVD
+467 
-479 HDEDDYIYY
+479 
-488 FDLGEDEVV
+488 
-497 NNEDTGVLEPQFE
+497 
-510 TKEEYI
+510 
-516 TKEVEYTDYELLW
+516 YTDYELVW

-537 LRFNNRNDYD
+537 LRFNNRDNFD

-555 YGNPITNYK
+555 YGNPITNFK

-632 YNKYKGDYQVIAIT
+632 YNKYKGDYQIIAIT

-669 ITEIIA
+669 ITEITA

-680 LLEPKV
+680 LISSKV
-686 KITKEEKEKISEN
+686 NITKEEKEKISEN

-705 LKTIIEDL
+705 LKEKITENDKSIKELKETIETVQND
-713 QASTNTKL
+713 SDKL
-721 DKISEQMSVFASFL
+721 YRLSKQVSEIVRFL
-735 EEYKKIEPKL
+735 ESLGFKNIE
-745 SKIVANFKEVDYMTK
+745 E
-760 NEVLTALQNVTNK
+760 
-773 KEFDTLFNSKRI
+773 
-785 KRMIV
+785 
-790 NNQDLMLAVSKN
+790 
-802 NNILNVMY
+802 
-810 DNYKKINSGA
+810 
-820 RQSVSGG
+820 
-827 KYIILE
+827 
-833 VSGSNAYSSSYGETR
+833 
-848 RNGSTLSSWGD
+848 
-859 YKGKFQYFKKYP
+859 
-871 NYVDYIRND
+871 
-880 TESDDW
+880 
-886 VYYYDLEI
+886 

>member
-1 MIKVNEEYMQLTK
+1 MRLIEVNEEYMNLAK

-28 LTRNKMNLEPL
+28 LTRNGMNLEPL

-97 ITVEFIEE
+97 ITIEFIEE

-121 GKEITIFKGQ
+121 SKEITIFKGQ

-160 TFPEEKVYEN
+160 TFSEEKVYEN
-170 HYISNNNE
+170 YYISNNNE
-178 KDRSILHILSKMIG
+178 KDKSILHILSKMIG
-192 FSDDE
+192 FNDNE
-197 LHIADVKFKGG
+197 LHIADVKLKGS
-208 EYIIIPLIK
+208 EYIKIPLIK

-225 EEIAEIVRAIYGN
+225 EEIAEIVRATYGN

-292 KYNNVVKHERQAVFV
+292 KYNNVVKHDKQAVFI
-307 LSGQNAVVSE
+307 LSGQNAVQNE
-317 DDAKVKIPKNS
+317 DDAKIKIPKNS

-335 IELNNVVNIERT
+335 IELNNVINIERT
-347 PQIVAYKIEKTT
+347 PHIVAYMIEK
-359 VVKELP
+359 
-365 PKPKPPKTEK
+365 
-375 NKVKEYIKTHTL
+375 I
-387 GELSRNNELLDYMY
+387 
-401 NHKKVL
+401 
-407 KPATPGRGGSPKDT
+407 T
-421 ITGEFIFLEA
+421 IG
-431 NPKCFISDGNRYRD
+431 
-445 GTEIIKG
+445 
-452 LGNIGDLGKKFALFK
+452 
-467 SCRKVCKSLRVD
+467 
-479 HDEDDYIYY
+479 
-488 FDLGEDEVV
+488 
-497 NNEDTGVLEPQFE
+497 
-510 TKEEYI
+510 TKEEY
-516 TKEVEYTDYELLW
+516 TTYEVEYTDYELVW

-537 LRFNNRNDYD
+537 LRFNNRDNFD

-555 YGNPITNYK
+555 YGNPITNFK

-632 YNKYKGDYQVIAIT
+632 YNKYKGDYQIIAIT

-664 YAENF
+664 YNENF
-669 ITEIIA
+669 ITEITA

-680 LLEPKV
+680 LISSKV
-686 KITKEEKEKISEN
+686 NITKEEKEKITQN

-705 LKTIIEDL
+705 LKEIIKTL
-713 QASTNTKL
+713 QDSNNTKL
-721 DKISEQMSVFASFL
+721 DKITEQLSTFASFIQ
-735 EEYKKIEPKL
+735 EYKKIEPKL
-745 SKIVANFKEVDYMTK
+745 NKIISNYKEIDYMNK
-760 NEVLTALQNVTNK
+760 AEVLAEMKKIKNK
-773 KEFDTLFNSKRI
+773 AEFDKIFGSKRI
-785 KRMIV
+785 RRMIT
-790 NNQDLMLAVSKN
+790 NNPDMLLYISKN
-802 NNILNVMY
+802 DTILNIMY

-820 RQSVSGG
+820 RQNVSGG

-833 VSGSNAYSSSYGETR
+833 VSSSNAYSSSYGETR
-848 RNGSTLSSWGD
+848 RNGTTLASWSD
-859 YKGKFQYFKKYP
+859 LKGKFAYFKQYP

-880 TESDDW
+880 TEDNDW
-886 VYYYDLEI
+886 VYYYDFEI

>member
-1 MIKVNEEYMQLTK
+1 MRLIEVNEEYMNLAK

-28 LTRNKMNLEPL
+28 LTRNGMNLEPL

-97 ITVEFIEE
+97 ITIEFIEE

-121 GKEITIFKGQ
+121 SKEITIFKGQ

-160 TFPEEKVYEN
+160 TFSEEKVYEN
-170 HYISNNNE
+170 YYISNNNE
-178 KDRSILHILSKMIG
+178 KDKSILHILSKMIG
-192 FSDDE
+192 FNDNE
-197 LHIADVKFKGG
+197 LHIADVKLKGS
-208 EYIIIPLIK
+208 EYIKIPLIK

-225 EEIAEIVRAIYGN
+225 EEIAEIVRATYGN

-292 KYNNVVKHERQAVFV
+292 KYNNVVKHDKQAVFI
-307 LSGQNAVVSE
+307 LSGQNAVQNE
-317 DDAKVKIPKNS
+317 EDAKIKIPKNS
-328 EGKEWWK
+328 IGKEWWK
-335 IELNNVVNIERT
+335 IELNNVINIERT
-347 PQIVAYKIEKTT
+347 PHIVAYMIKKI
-359 VVKELP
+359 
-365 PKPKPPKTEK
+365 
-375 NKVKEYIKTHTL
+375 
-387 GELSRNNELLDYMY
+387 
-401 NHKKVL
+401 
-407 KPATPGRGGSPKDT
+407 T
-421 ITGEFIFLEA
+421 IG
-431 NPKCFISDGNRYRD
+431 
-445 GTEIIKG
+445 
-452 LGNIGDLGKKFALFK
+452 
-467 SCRKVCKSLRVD
+467 
-479 HDEDDYIYY
+479 
-488 FDLGEDEVV
+488 
-497 NNEDTGVLEPQFE
+497 
-510 TKEEYI
+510 TKEEY
-516 TKEVEYTDYELLW
+516 TTYEVEYTDYELVW

-537 LRFNNRNDYD
+537 LRFNNRDNFD

-555 YGNPITNYK
+555 YGNPITNFK

-632 YNKYKGDYQVIAIT
+632 YNKYKGDYQIIAIT

-664 YAENF
+664 YNENF
-669 ITEIIA
+669 ITEITA

-680 LLEPKV
+680 LISSKV
-686 KITKEEKEKISEN
+686 NITKEEKEKITQN

-705 LKTIIEDL
+705 LKEIIKTL
-713 QASTNTKL
+713 QDSNNTKL
-721 DKISEQMSVFASFL
+721 DKITEQISKFTSFL

-745 SKIVANFKEVDYMTK
+745 KKIVSNFKEIDYMNK
-760 NEVLTALQNVTNK
+760 AEVLAQMKKIKNK
-773 KEFDTLFNSKRI
+773 AEFDKIFGSKRI
-785 KRMIV
+785 RRMIT
-790 NNQDLMLAVSKN
+790 NNPDMLLYISKN
-802 NNILNVMY
+802 DTILNIMY
-810 DNYKKINSGA
+810 DNYKKIIKGA
-820 RQSVSGG
+820 RQAVSGG

-833 VSGSNAYSSSYGETR
+833 VSSSNAYSSSYGETR
-848 RNGSTLSSWGD
+848 RNGTTLDSWSD
-859 YKGKFQYFKKYP
+859 LKGKFQYFKKYP

-880 TESDDW
+880 TEDDDY
-886 VYYYDLEI
+886 VYYYDFEL

>member
-1 MIKVNEEYMQLTK
+1 MRLIEVNEEYMNLAK

-28 LTRNKMNLEPL
+28 LTRNGMNLEPL

-97 ITVEFIEE
+97 ITIEFIEE

-121 GKEITIFKGQ
+121 SKEITIFKGQ

-160 TFPEEKVYEN
+160 TFSEEKVYEN
-170 HYISNNNE
+170 YYISNNNE
-178 KDRSILHILSKMIG
+178 KDKSILHILSKMIG
-192 FSDDE
+192 FNDNE
-197 LHIADVKFKGG
+197 LHIADVKLKGS
-208 EYIIIPLIK
+208 EYIKIPLIK

-225 EEIAEIVRAIYGN
+225 EEIAEIVRATYGN

-292 KYNNVVKHERQAVFV
+292 KYNNVVKHDKQAVFI
-307 LSGQNAVVSE
+307 LSGQNAVQNE
-317 DDAKVKIPKNS
+317 DDAKIKIPKNS

-335 IELNNVVNIERT
+335 IELNNVINIERT
-347 PQIVAYKIEKTT
+347 PHIVAYKIVPAPSHDNKIEYATEE
-359 VVKELP
+359 VK
-365 PKPKPPKTEK
+365 
-375 NKVKEYIKTHTL
+375 
-387 GELSRNNELLDYMY
+387 
-401 NHKKVL
+401 
-407 KPATPGRGGSPKDT
+407 
-421 ITGEFIFLEA
+421 
-431 NPKCFISDGNRYRD
+431 
-445 GTEIIKG
+445 
-452 LGNIGDLGKKFALFK
+452 
-467 SCRKVCKSLRVD
+467 
-479 HDEDDYIYY
+479 
-488 FDLGEDEVV
+488 
-497 NNEDTGVLEPQFE
+497 
-510 TKEEYI
+510 
-516 TKEVEYTDYELLW
+516 YTDYELVW

-537 LRFNNRNDYD
+537 LRFNNRNNFD

-555 YGNPITNYK
+555 YGNPITNFK

-632 YNKYKGDYQVIAIT
+632 YNKYKGDYQIIAIT

-669 ITEIIA
+669 ITEITA

-680 LLEPKV
+680 LISSKV
-686 KITKEEKEKISEN
+686 NITKEEKEKITQN

-705 LKTIIEDL
+705 LKEKITENDKSIKELKETIETVQND
-713 QASTNTKL
+713 SDKL
-721 DKISEQMSVFASFL
+721 YRLSKQVSEIVRFL
-735 EEYKKIEPKL
+735 ESLGFKNIE
-745 SKIVANFKEVDYMTK
+745 E
-760 NEVLTALQNVTNK
+760 
-773 KEFDTLFNSKRI
+773 
-785 KRMIV
+785 
-790 NNQDLMLAVSKN
+790 
-802 NNILNVMY
+802 
-810 DNYKKINSGA
+810 
-820 RQSVSGG
+820 
-827 KYIILE
+827 
-833 VSGSNAYSSSYGETR
+833 
-848 RNGSTLSSWGD
+848 
-859 YKGKFQYFKKYP
+859 
-871 NYVDYIRND
+871 
-880 TESDDW
+880 
-886 VYYYDLEI
+886 

>member
-160 TFPEEKVYEN
+160 TFSEEKVYEN

-208 EYIIIPLIK
+208 EYITIPLIK

-347 PQIVAYKIEKTT
+347 PQIVAYKIEKQ
-359 VVKELP
+359 
-365 PKPKPPKTEK
+365 TEK
-375 NKVKEYIKTHTL
+375 EYT
-387 GELSRNNELLDYMY
+387 
-401 NHKKVL
+401 
-407 KPATPGRGGSPKDT
+407 
-421 ITGEFIFLEA
+421 
-431 NPKCFISDGNRYRD
+431 
-445 GTEIIKG
+445 
-452 LGNIGDLGKKFALFK
+452 
-467 SCRKVCKSLRVD
+467 
-479 HDEDDYIYY
+479 
-488 FDLGEDEVV
+488 
-497 NNEDTGVLEPQFE
+497 
-510 TKEEYI
+510 

-537 LRFNNRNDYD
+537 LRFNNKNDYD

-583 VSNKYINSKELA
+583 VTNKYINSKELA

-632 YNKYKGDYQVIAIT
+632 YNKYKGDYQIIAIT

-705 LKTIIEDL
+705 LKTIVETL

-790 NNQDLMLAVSKN
+790 NNQDLMLAISKN

-820 RQSVSGG
+820 RRSISGG

-833 VSGSNAYSSSYGETR
+833 VSSNNAYSSSYGETR

-859 YKGKFQYFKKYP
+859 YKGKFKYFKNYP

-886 VYYYDLEI
+886 VYYYDFEI

>member
-1 MIKVNEEYMQLTK
+1 MRLIEVNEEYMNLAK

-28 LTRNKMNLEPL
+28 LTRNGMNLEPL

-97 ITVEFIEE
+97 ITIEFIEE

-121 GKEITIFKGQ
+121 SKEITIFKGQ

-160 TFPEEKVYEN
+160 TFSEEKVYEN
-170 HYISNNNE
+170 YYISNNNE
-178 KDRSILHILSKMIG
+178 KDKSILHILSKMIG
-192 FSDDE
+192 FNDNE
-197 LHIADVKFKGG
+197 LHIADVKLKGS
-208 EYIIIPLIK
+208 EYIKIPLIK

-225 EEIAEIVRAIYGN
+225 EEIAEIVRATYGN

-292 KYNNVVKHERQAVFV
+292 KYNNVVKHDKQAVFI
-307 LSGQNAVVSE
+307 LSGQNAVQNE
-317 DDAKVKIPKNS
+317 DDAKIKIPKNS

-335 IELNNVVNIERT
+335 IELNNVINIERT
-347 PQIVAYKIEKTT
+347 PHIVAYMIKKI
-359 VVKELP
+359 
-365 PKPKPPKTEK
+365 
-375 NKVKEYIKTHTL
+375 
-387 GELSRNNELLDYMY
+387 
-401 NHKKVL
+401 
-407 KPATPGRGGSPKDT
+407 T
-421 ITGEFIFLEA
+421 IG
-431 NPKCFISDGNRYRD
+431 
-445 GTEIIKG
+445 
-452 LGNIGDLGKKFALFK
+452 
-467 SCRKVCKSLRVD
+467 
-479 HDEDDYIYY
+479 
-488 FDLGEDEVV
+488 
-497 NNEDTGVLEPQFE
+497 
-510 TKEEYI
+510 TKEEY
-516 TKEVEYTDYELLW
+516 TTYEVEYTDYELVW

-537 LRFNNRNDYD
+537 LRFNNRDNFD

-555 YGNPITNYK
+555 YGNPITNFK

-632 YNKYKGDYQVIAIT
+632 YNKYKGDYQIIAIT

-664 YAENF
+664 YNENF
-669 ITEIIA
+669 ITEITA

-680 LLEPKV
+680 LISSKV
-686 KITKEEKEKISEN
+686 NITKEEKEKITQN

-705 LKTIIEDL
+705 LKEKITENDKSIKELKETIETVQND
-713 QASTNTKL
+713 SDKL
-721 DKISEQMSVFASFL
+721 YRLSKQVSEIVRFL
-735 EEYKKIEPKL
+735 ESLGFKNIE
-745 SKIVANFKEVDYMTK
+745 E
-760 NEVLTALQNVTNK
+760 
-773 KEFDTLFNSKRI
+773 
-785 KRMIV
+785 
-790 NNQDLMLAVSKN
+790 
-802 NNILNVMY
+802 
-810 DNYKKINSGA
+810 
-820 RQSVSGG
+820 
-827 KYIILE
+827 
-833 VSGSNAYSSSYGETR
+833 
-848 RNGSTLSSWGD
+848 
-859 YKGKFQYFKKYP
+859 
-871 NYVDYIRND
+871 
-880 TESDDW
+880 
-886 VYYYDLEI
+886 

>member
-1 MIKVNEEYMQLTK
+1 MRLIEVNEEYMNLAK

-28 LTRNKMNLEPL
+28 LTRNGMNLEPL

-97 ITVEFIEE
+97 ITIEFIEE

-121 GKEITIFKGQ
+121 SKEITIFKGQ

-160 TFPEEKVYEN
+160 TFSEEKVYEN
-170 HYISNNNE
+170 YYISNNNE
-178 KDRSILHILSKMIG
+178 KDKSILHILSKMIG
-192 FSDDE
+192 FNDNE
-197 LHIADVKFKGG
+197 LHIADVKLKGS
-208 EYIIIPLIK
+208 EYIKIPLIK

-225 EEIAEIVRAIYGN
+225 EEIAEIVRATYGN

-292 KYNNVVKHERQAVFV
+292 KYNNVVKHDKQAVFI
-307 LSGQNAVVSE
+307 LSGQNAVQNE
-317 DDAKVKIPKNS
+317 DDAKIKIPKNS

-335 IELNNVVNIERT
+335 IELNNVINIERT
-347 PQIVAYKIEKTT
+347 PHIVAYMIEK
-359 VVKELP
+359 
-365 PKPKPPKTEK
+365 
-375 NKVKEYIKTHTL
+375 I
-387 GELSRNNELLDYMY
+387 
-401 NHKKVL
+401 
-407 KPATPGRGGSPKDT
+407 T
-421 ITGEFIFLEA
+421 IG
-431 NPKCFISDGNRYRD
+431 
-445 GTEIIKG
+445 
-452 LGNIGDLGKKFALFK
+452 
-467 SCRKVCKSLRVD
+467 
-479 HDEDDYIYY
+479 
-488 FDLGEDEVV
+488 
-497 NNEDTGVLEPQFE
+497 
-510 TKEEYI
+510 TKEEY
-516 TKEVEYTDYELLW
+516 TTYEVEYTDYELVW

-537 LRFNNRNDYD
+537 LRFNNRDNFD

-555 YGNPITNYK
+555 YGNPITNFK

-632 YNKYKGDYQVIAIT
+632 YNKYKGDYQIIAIT

-664 YAENF
+664 YNENF
-669 ITEIIA
+669 ITEITA

-680 LLEPKV
+680 LISSKV
-686 KITKEEKEKISEN
+686 NITKEEKEKITQN

-705 LKTIIEDL
+705 LKEIIKTL
-713 QASTNTKL
+713 QDSNNTKL
-721 DKISEQMSVFASFL
+721 DKITEQLSTFASFIQ
-735 EEYKKIEPKL
+735 EYKKIEPKL
-745 SKIVANFKEVDYMTK
+745 NKIISNYKEIDYMNK
-760 NEVLTALQNVTNK
+760 NEVLAEMKKIKNK
-773 KEFDTLFNSKRI
+773 AEFDKIFSSKRI
-785 KRMIV
+785 RRMIT
-790 NNQDLMLAVSKN
+790 NNPDMLLYISKN
-802 NNILNVMY
+802 DTILNIMY
-810 DNYKKINSGA
+810 DNYKKIIKGA
-820 RQSVSGG
+820 RQTVSGG

-833 VSGSNAYSSSYGETR
+833 VSSSNAYSSSYGETR
-848 RNGSTLSSWGD
+848 RNGTTLDSWSD
-859 YKGKFQYFKKYP
+859 LKGKFQYFKKYP

-880 TESDDW
+880 TEDDDY
-886 VYYYDLEI
+886 VYYYDFEL